1 MLIEK
6 LYEERN
12 YTHSEAIIKNY
23 ILEHLDDFYTMTADE
38 LSRETYTS
46 KATVI
51 RFCKKVTKGKGFQE
65 FKLMLLAEAESIREI
80 RRKKRNIAEDFLQ
93 YNAGNVVSDIYYMA
107 ETTGKMAVDGE
118 QIAEITKRILQADF
132 IDLFGTGVDL
142 CYARGMAYKLRR
154 LEIFAT
160 ALDDLYEYNLEE
172 KNKRKIAMVFGL
184 QKPLAYI
191 ENLTVE
197 LKQREYYIITFIDDQ
212 NVLEEGKFIGNIVFP
227 IKANQILTESMKVIF
242 YEMVLNYILDTVII
256 NLEKCRKLKQK
267 VQKK

>member
-6 LYEERN
+6 MYEEKN
-12 YTHSEAIIKNY
+12 YTHSEILIKNY
-23 ILEHLDDFYTMTADE
+23 ILDHLDDFYTMTADE
-38 LSRETYTS
+38 LAKETYTS

-51 RFCKKVTKGKGFQE
+51 RFCKKVTDGKGFQE
-65 FKLMLLAEAESIREI
+65 FKLMLLTEAEGIREI

-93 YNAGNVVSDIYYMA
+93 CNSWNVVGDIYYMA
-107 ETTGKMAVDGE
+107 ETAGKMAVDEE
-118 QIAEITKRILQADF
+118 QIVEITNRILKADF

-184 QKPLAYI
+184 QKPLSYI
-191 ENLTVE
+191 ENLSVE
-197 LKQREYYIITFIDDQ
+197 LKRREYYIIAFTDDE
-212 NVLEEGKFIGNIVFP
+212 NASESGKFTGDMVFP
-227 IKANQILTESMKVIF
+227 IKTNQILTESMKVIF
-242 YEMVLNYILDTVII
+242 YEAVLNYILDTLII
-256 NLEKCRKLKQK
+256 SLEKSRKLKQK
-267 VQKK
+267 LQKK